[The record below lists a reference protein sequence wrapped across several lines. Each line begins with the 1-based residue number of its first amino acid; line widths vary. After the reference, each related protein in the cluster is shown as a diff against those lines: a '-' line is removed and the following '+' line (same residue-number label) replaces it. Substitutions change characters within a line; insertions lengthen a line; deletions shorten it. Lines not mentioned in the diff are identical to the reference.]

1 MRKLSLSY
9 ETIPSSWGNH
19 LYLMKLTLPHKENF
33 SISWN
38 HLFLM
43 RRQSPSRET
52 IPSSWGK
59 HVYLI
64 KLSLPHEV
72 TLFISWRNHPF
83 HMRNP
88 SLTYEQTY
96 LCLEETNSPLWGHH
110 IFTHEETVHFLNFV
124 RNLINDIMNYPTLD
138 LIALCS
144 VLIFKIDP
152 PPTPMG
158 SPFLIPPWRKKEVLG
173 STWYSRFRR
182 IMIKVLQGEIYL
194 IDLDK

>member
-19 LYLMKLTLPHKENF
+19 HYLMKLTLPPKENF

-43 RRQSPSRET
+43 RKQSPSRKT

-64 KLSLPHEV
+64 KLSLPHEE

-96 LCLEETNSPLWGHH
+96 LYLEETNSPLWGHH
-110 IFTHEETVHFLNFV
+110 ILPHEEAIHFLNFV
-124 RNLINDIMNYPTLD
+124 RNLINDIMNYPIVD
-138 LIALCS
+138 LIASLS
-144 VLIFKIDP
+144 VLIFKIP
-152 PPTPMG
+152 PPLLWALPNLFRPG
-158 SPFLIPPWRKKEVLG
+158 EKKEVLG